1 MLTVR
6 LLNAYCTLT
15 VRLLH
20 VLFTLAA
27 PPNQKVVCA
36 LRARAASHATLI
48 ERLVD
53 RLATHSLVATLATL
67 LPPWPSRVSIFTR
80 LACLAS
86 HGRE

>member
-27 PPNQKVVCA
+27 SPNQKVVCA
-36 LRARAASHATLI
+36 LRARASVHVTYITQWMIVDTSYVQQLSL
-48 ERLVD
+48 LVE
-53 RLATHSLVATLATL
+53 SLL
-67 LPPWPSRVSIFTR
+67 LNAWS
-80 LACLAS
+80 
-86 HGRE
+86 